1 MLFSTKKTHCMVTKR
16 MAVKESLYKNPEATV
31 GVFKLVRLFHW
42 IEDSEDFDEQV
53 NHVQVQVDGRQ
64 NVFLGGEFVH
74 QHVSVENNESWE
86 QQGTGNCI
94 HQLKCLTVEE
104 KLKENHRKSVK

>member
-1 MLFSTKKTHCMVTKR
+1 

-64 NVFLGGEFVH
+64 NVFLRGEFVH
-74 QHVSVENNESWE
+74 QHVSVENNESRE

-104 KLKENHRKSVK
+104 KLKENHRKCVK